1 VIIEGKVV
9 QLEVSDTNGQE
20 VFNSIG
26 PAYYRGADCVFLI
39 YDVTKEIPL
48 QNVEHW
54 LKETNERL
62 SDFERYNIAPN

>member
-1 VIIEGKVV
+1 MVDDQILHI
-9 QLEVSDTNGQE
+9 QIWDTAGPDKFKSLTRI
-20 VFNSIG
+20 VFKNTH
-26 PAYYRGADCVFLI
+26 CVFLI